1 MDMVSEEDLP
11 WTRIEGDRI
20 RDDEDVFPTMHA
32 WSVSFTDPKSIKVFQ
47 EYTRTRPLL
56 WEALQ
61 HLKLVKKVELDSSGM
76 SPSDVLNPLIELIG
90 TIYHVIVGLDLARP
104 PEDVPVGM
112 YSEPMQCIVPSTP
125 ALTRGQLASKNKLW
139 PTVFSPHLARL
150 PVSIERAEVQ
160 RMVNGMRMAIN
171 EAVKA
176 KQHGEVPIAACLLP
190 DQYLNVT
197 LLAHDTRTSTHHPL
211 KHSVI
216 NIVRALSDQVLL
228 ADVAKINN
236 GEDNPMRN
244 PAMVVSLQ
252 NGEGYQLTNRT
263 LYLTHEPCLMC
274 TMALV
279 HSRVKEIIYI
289 HPMPKTGGCGGHAIV
304 PELPTINHR
313 FTIWRWKE
321 DSIHSIF
328 GNIRLDFCGVWRAEF
343 ARTFDQAYVGF
354 VPKKMSS
361 SYALAR
367 KAAQM
372 LPISTFVHM
381 TEEDDFGRPLPNI
394 SPLFNSPT
402 ADLVLSSSDSCHFRV
417 HRAILSE
424 ASPIFYAAL
433 STLSVHK
440 PTDPPP
446 VQDLTEDGETIL
458 ILLQYVYPIPNPQV
472 SSLTSLRLALIA
484 AQRYEIT
491 SAIEASRATLAFDIL
506 STPLETPCLENLSA
520 KDFLKLVRLH
530 QSRAEAAISVLE
542 SMAPMPHD
550 CCGNICPSS
559 HADERS
565 DNSSSSSTRNHNSS
579 NDGLPYVRWFVTWKA
594 AAVRELKARPRSD
607 IIFDHAYLLAH
618 VKRATRHCH
627 ECAPTFMANATQD
640 WLKLLKNRIDALPD
654 VI

>member
-1 MDMVSEEDLP
+1 
-11 WTRIEGDRI
+11 
-20 RDDEDVFPTMHA
+20 
-32 WSVSFTDPKSIKVFQ
+32 
-47 EYTRTRPLL
+47 
-56 WEALQ
+56 
-61 HLKLVKKVELDSSGM
+61 
-76 SPSDVLNPLIELIG
+76 
-90 TIYHVIVGLDLARP
+90 
-104 PEDVPVGM
+104 
-112 YSEPMQCIVPSTP
+112 
-125 ALTRGQLASKNKLW
+125 
-139 PTVFSPHLARL
+139 
-150 PVSIERAEVQ
+150 
-160 RMVNGMRMAIN
+160 
-171 EAVKA
+171 
-176 KQHGEVPIAACLLP
+176 
-190 DQYLNVT
+190 
-197 LLAHDTRTSTHHPL
+197 
-211 KHSVI
+211 
-216 NIVRALSDQVLL
+216 
-228 ADVAKINN
+228 
-236 GEDNPMRN
+236 
-244 PAMVVSLQ
+244 
-252 NGEGYQLTNRT
+252 
-263 LYLTHEPCLMC
+263 
-274 TMALV
+274 
-279 HSRVKEIIYI
+279 
-289 HPMPKTGGCGGHAIV
+289 
-304 PELPTINHR
+304 
-313 FTIWRWKE
+313 
-321 DSIHSIF
+321 
-328 GNIRLDFCGVWRAEF
+328 
-343 ARTFDQAYVGF
+343 
-354 VPKKMSS
+354 
-361 SYALAR
+361 
-367 KAAQM
+367 M

-491 SAIEASRATLAFDIL
+491 SAIEGLRAGLVSPKFLETDPLGVYAIACELGLQEDAKIASRATLAFDIL